1 MAKITMVGFDSVEVQ
16 LSRLLDRNMIRQV
29 VEAGARVA
37 AEEMRNNI
45 ETARHVRTGS
55 MRDNVKPGI
64 YHEDFGGGYV
74 DVYPQDYDRRG
85 TPNALKAF
93 VINYGRGGKRTERT
107 GDKFITGKLART
119 KQVVQEAMQA
129 ESDRILAQINK

>member
-1 MAKITMVGFDSVEVQ
+1 MAKISMTGFDSVEMQ

-29 VEAGARVA
+29 VEAGAAKA

-45 ETARHVRTGS
+45 ETAGHVKTGS

-64 YHEDFGGGYV
+64 YHEDVGGGYM
-74 DVYPQDYDRRG
+74 DVYPQDYDRKG
-85 TPNALKAF
+85 VPNAMKAF
-93 VINYGRGGKRTERT
+93 VINYGRGGERTPRT
-107 GDKFITGKLART
+107 GDKFITGKLAQT
-119 KQVVQEAMQA
+119 KKAVQEAMQA